1 VEQKPWG
8 GRFSQP
14 THELVE
20 RFTASIVFDR
30 RLYAYDIQG
39 SIAHCRMLAKCGIV
53 SEAEAAVIIEGLQ
66 EIAAEI
72 ERQEFV
78 FDVRWEDIHMHIE
91 RRLIE
96 KVGAV
101 GGKLHTAR
109 SRNDQVALDVRLYL
123 RDEIHTVLRDIGQL
137 QHTLIELAERHL
149 EVIMPG
155 YTHLQRAQPIR
166 LSHHLLAYYEML
178 ERDRQRWAECCTRVN
193 MLPLGAGALA
203 TTTYPIDRAY
213 VAQLLGFAGLAENS
227 LDAVSDRDFVIECCA
242 AASIL
247 MMHLSRLSQ
256 ELTLWCSAEFGFIEL
271 SDAFAMGSS
280 IMPQKKNPDIAE
292 LVRGK
297 TGRVYGHLVGIL
309 SVMKGLPLAYN
320 SDMQEDKEAL
330 FDVIDTVKACLRV
343 LPPML
348 QTLTVHPERMRAA
361 ASQGFGTATD
371 MADYLAA
378 KGIPF
383 RQAHETVGRIVQYC
397 LEHRRTLE
405 NLTLAELRTFSP
417 HFDAEVFAAVA
428 LDAAVDRR
436 QVRGGPARAVVAERI
451 KAIQT
456 ARGW

>member
-1 VEQKPWG
+1 MCRRGESRTVEQKPWG

-193 MLPLGAGALA
+193 ML
-203 TTTYPIDRAY
+203 
-213 VAQLLGFAGLAENS
+213 
-227 LDAVSDRDFVIECCA
+227 
-242 AASIL
+242 
-247 MMHLSRLSQ
+247 
-256 ELTLWCSAEFGFIEL
+256 
-271 SDAFAMGSS
+271 
-280 IMPQKKNPDIAE
+280 
-292 LVRGK
+292 
-297 TGRVYGHLVGIL
+297 
-309 SVMKGLPLAYN
+309 
-320 SDMQEDKEAL
+320 
-330 FDVIDTVKACLRV
+330 
-343 LPPML
+343 
-348 QTLTVHPERMRAA
+348 
-361 ASQGFGTATD
+361 
-371 MADYLAA
+371 
-378 KGIPF
+378 
-383 RQAHETVGRIVQYC
+383 
-397 LEHRRTLE
+397 
-405 NLTLAELRTFSP
+405 
-417 HFDAEVFAAVA
+417 
-428 LDAAVDRR
+428 
-436 QVRGGPARAVVAERI
+436 
-451 KAIQT
+451 
-456 ARGW
+456 